1 MSVDEFMHWIA
12 YLEITQE
19 KQKQNGK
26 TNSNRHP
33 SKR

>member
-1 MSVDEFMHWIA
+1 MSVDEFTHWLA

-26 TNSNRHP
+26 TNTNRYP
-33 SKR
+33 RK